1 MKVIC
6 FLNIDACLIC
16 FSVYLIV
23 LVYIQHTTDK
33 SYMVNKLLIIKLSEI
48 ISWDKAIDKKV
59 KSKDD
64 KDLGKIQSITNEY
77 IQTKDG
83 TVSKNYYY
91 IPKYYL
97 EGYDGDHLWVSV
109 TKDEVKTRFE
119 KENAPSLAEFD
130 TPEYNDRKTTV
141 QKQYPDFATSI
152 PAYKTPGTSSEQ
164 QEDMVGMSWDN
175 VIDKEVKSADKQDL
189 GKVQSIAKHYIELK
203 EGTISKKHYFIPK
216 YYIQGYDG
224 HKLWASLTKDEIKR
238 KYERDTPPLES
249 EFETSEYLEHR
260 RTVDTQYPQFL
271 HGIPWMAKEPGVSL
285 QTPVTHEPLH
295 IAWENVIH
303 KRVMTSDS
311 IDIGDVER
319 VGNEFIVVRQGVG
332 NPTIYYIPKSFIDN
346 YDGSCLY
353 VAVPSGLVAGK
364 FARDTEPTPE
374 ELERLR
380 EEQPSRP
387 TAGSTVTE

>member
-1 MKVIC
+1 
-6 FLNIDACLIC
+6 
-16 FSVYLIV
+16 
-23 LVYIQHTTDK
+23 
-33 SYMVNKLLIIKLSEI
+33 MVRKILSEI

-64 KDLGKIQSITNEY
+64 KDLGKIQTITNEY

-83 TVSKNYYY
+83 TVSKDYYY
-91 IPKYYL
+91 IPKYYI
-97 EGYDGDHLWVSV
+97 EGYDGDHLWVSL

-119 KENAPSLAEFD
+119 KDKDPSPAEFE
-130 TPEYNDRKTTV
+130 TPEYNVRRTTV
-141 QKQYPDFATSI
+141 QKQYPDFATTI
-152 PAYKTPGTSSEQ
+152 PRYPTAAAEGAGTSAGQVQKVEGQVPSQGQEQ
-164 QEDMVGMSWDN
+164 DKVGMSWDK
-175 VIDKEVKSADKQDL
+175 VIDKEVKSADDQDL
-189 GKVQSIAKHYIELK
+189 GKVETIGKQYIEAK

-224 HKLWASLTKDEIKR
+224 HKLWVSLTKDEIKH
-238 KYERDTPPLES
+238 KYERDSPPLES
-249 EFETSEYLEHR
+249 EIETSEYLEHKQKM
-260 RTVDTQYPQFL
+260 DTQYPQFL

-295 IAWENVIH
+295 ISWEEVIH
-303 KRVMTSDS
+303 KRVMTSDTV
-311 IDIGDVER
+311 DIGDVER
-319 VGNEFIVVRQGVG
+319 VGNEFVVVRQGVG
-332 NPTIYYIPKSFIDN
+332 NPTLYYIPKSFIDN

-380 EEQPSRP
+380 EEKPARP